1 MKISDYKQAYEDA
14 SSKLSEINRNLIY
27 AGFALIWIF
36 KTPDKSLNIN
46 LIWGSILLICAAVSD
61 IMQYIITTCIWYSQF
76 RQIEQNER
84 NNLESDFSHSKKLT
98 YPIWTLFWV
107 KIIFNCLAYIFIF
120 IFLIKMLL

>member
-84 NNLESDFSHSKKLT
+84 NNFDGILR
-98 YPIWTLFWV
+98 
-107 KIIFNCLAYIFIF
+107 IIKNIL
-120 IFLIKMLL
+120 